1 LVKLYKQKPIA
12 SNEMEKKNKRIG
24 KSLIELLKVKVLI
37 SGKQIMG
44 FSLTVSHA
52 PGFHGYTR
60 NVKERALISQSGDPS
75 EVISFAI
82 P

>member
-1 LVKLYKQKPIA
+1 
-12 SNEMEKKNKRIG
+12 MEKKNKRIG
-24 KSLIELLKVKVLI
+24 KSLIELLKIKVLI
-37 SGKQIMG
+37 SGKQIMR
-44 FSLTVSHA
+44 FSLTISHA
-52 PGFHGYTR
+52 SGFHEYTR